1 MLSILKKL
9 IIPICYRWPDWLRV
23 CAAQDKTRLLHRAG
37 SAGQGQSRD
46 TQRYC
51 HSDIPGTPATSL
63 SQVQRLHSPR
73 YTSLLLSHRYSHFT
87 LPGTASPLS
96 LVQKHIPFSQV
107 QPLHSPRYT
116 SLFHSHRYSSYFPPT
131 GTATPLSQ
139 VQQLIPLS
147 QVQQLIPLSQ
157 VQPLHY
163 LRNTSLFHSHRYSH
177 STLSGTQA

>member
-1 MLSILKKL
+1 MGKICTFIASHLQNYILSVILLSILKKL

-23 CAAQDKTRLLHRAG
+23 CAAQYKTRLLYRAG

-116 SLFHSHRYSSYFPPT
+116 SLFHSHRYS
-131 GTATPLSQ
+131 
-139 VQQLIPLS
+139 
-147 QVQQLIPLSQ
+147 
-157 VQPLHY
+157 
-163 LRNTSLFHSHRYSH
+163 H